1 MFQMKDFRLL
11 ITALNKID
19 QYQKGFREIC
29 TILLNSYEDR
39 EVGSDIDR
47 SFDYFERLFQE
58 FLNTSKD
65 RVRST
70 SGPRNTLHCNPG
82 RSYEWVLPRYD
93 PWHMHPMAT
102 ICLVHHEFFCTRC
115 ISARA
120 PSRYFIIFYQ
130 EYATTLTCLKALKV
144 EVWSNSK
151 LTGFSK

>member
-1 MFQMKDFRLL
+1 MKDFRLL

-82 RSYEWVLPRYD
+82 RSYE
-93 PWHMHPMAT
+93 
-102 ICLVHHEFFCTRC
+102 
-115 ISARA
+115 
-120 PSRYFIIFYQ
+120 
-130 EYATTLTCLKALKV
+130 
-144 EVWSNSK
+144 
-151 LTGFSK
+151 